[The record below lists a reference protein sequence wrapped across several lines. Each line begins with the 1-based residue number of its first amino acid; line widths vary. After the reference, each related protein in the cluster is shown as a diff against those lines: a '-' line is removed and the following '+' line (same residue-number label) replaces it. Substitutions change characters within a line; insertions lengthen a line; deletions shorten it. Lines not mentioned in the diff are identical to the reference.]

1 VRSRLQAGHRRLT
14 VESMGSNTAG
24 AGHAAAVRRAHQVA
38 AGRIEA
44 LREHEAAITATLI
57 GYFEAKTRA
66 DKIRADA
73 QARTAR
79 LIQAAEEKAA
89 RCTEQAH
96 EAGRLVTEQAEKDAA
111 DYDTQVGRAVRRLRE
126 LGETNAAVA
135 SMTGLSQAVVRAVER
150 EHLTPQDPAPR
161 RQPASP
167 ASKARAGSGAAPSP
181 E

>member
-1 VRSRLQAGHRRLT
+1 
-14 VESMGSNTAG
+14 MGSNTAG

-57 GYFEAKTRA
+57 GYFEAKARA

-79 LIQAAEEKAA
+79 LIQAADEKAA

-111 DYDTQVGRAVRRLRE
+111 DYDTKVGQAVRRLRD

-161 RQPASP
+161 KQPTSAASRP
-167 ASKARAGSGAAPSP
+167 RTHSGANSAAAPSP